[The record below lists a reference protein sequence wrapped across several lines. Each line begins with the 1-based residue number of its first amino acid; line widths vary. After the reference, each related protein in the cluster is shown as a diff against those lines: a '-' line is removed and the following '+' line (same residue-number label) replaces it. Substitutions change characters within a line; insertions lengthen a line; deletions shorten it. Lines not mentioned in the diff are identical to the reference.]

1 MANTNKPFGFRAVG
15 TLNGAP
21 MNGMVRKYA
30 VPADN
35 ASAIFIGDTVT
46 MAATS
51 DAMKVNADDAYYPEA
66 TVGAATSVVLGVC
79 VGIEPVPTDLSINYR
94 KASTLMYILVNTDPN
109 TIYSV
114 QGDSTVWTVADVG
127 CNATIT
133 CTGGSTTT
141 GLSNFVITAPT
152 ADATKG
158 VLILGIDPDPN
169 NEVGAYMKFLVK
181 LNLHQFGGTSLV
193 GIS

>member
-1 MANTNKPFGFRAVG
+1 MANTDRAYGFQPVG
-15 TLNGAP
+15 TLNAASYSGQI
-21 MNGMVRKYA
+21 RKYY

-35 ASAIFIGDTVT
+35 STAIFIGDTVV
-46 MAATS
+46 AATS
-51 DAMKVNADDAYYPEA
+51 SDAQRLYSSDALYPEVA
-66 TVGAATSVVLGVC
+66 VGAATSHPVGVV
-79 VGIEPVPTDLSINYR
+79 VGIEPLYVDLTVSYR
-94 KASTLMYILVNTDPN
+94 KASTAMYVYVNTDPN

-114 QGDSTVWTVADVG
+114 QGDSTVWTVADVM

-133 CTGGSTTT
+133 CTAGNTTT
-141 GLSNFVITAPT
+141 GRSKFVITSPS

-158 VLILGIDPDPN
+158 VLILGVDPDPA

-181 LNLHQFGGTSLV
+181 LNLHQFGTAIV